1 MDEER
6 QLMALTTLQMPTVV
20 QLIPREDDLVN
31 SREGGEGRYYY
42 GIGGAQRGT
51 PYAAKVDF
59 FMAVP
64 PVPCLNPPWGEIA
77 VVDLTS
83 QQIVWRRPLGTG
95 NIGFPGA
102 PGSFITAGGLLFN
115 AGALDG

>member
-1 MDEER
+1 M
-6 QLMALTTLQMPTVV
+6 
-20 QLIPREDDLVN
+20 N

-102 PGSFITAGGLLFN
+102 PGSFITAGGFFSMRVLWMATYGLSIFLMVPKF
-115 AGALDG
+115 GLKV